1 MDIANLKRESKAYSY
16 EDQKWEAEVRLEMLR
31 KKKAEAE
38 GQKDGEEDIR
48 TMIKNANL
56 SQKRKVSLSTRYEVV
71 VFSQDIHVCG
81 YSAVCEYVH
90 TTCIMY
96 YTCHLHLQEAIES
109 QLAYEESVRERLT
122 RLDKQLANMVVV
134 MEMTR
139 GDVLTRQASVL
150 SAAILQV

>member
-1 MDIANLKRESKAYSY
+1 
-16 EDQKWEAEVRLEMLR
+16 
-31 KKKAEAE
+31 
-38 GQKDGEEDIR
+38 
-48 TMIKNANL
+48 
-56 SQKRKVSLSTRYEVV
+56 
-71 VFSQDIHVCG
+71 
-81 YSAVCEYVH
+81 
-90 TTCIMY
+90 MY